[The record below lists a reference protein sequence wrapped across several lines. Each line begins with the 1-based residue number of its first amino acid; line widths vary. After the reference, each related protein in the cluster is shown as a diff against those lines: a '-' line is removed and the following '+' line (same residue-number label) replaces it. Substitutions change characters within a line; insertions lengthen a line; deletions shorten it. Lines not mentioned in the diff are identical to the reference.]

1 MQNGLFNVT
10 EEQQSLVELIR
21 DFMTKEIK
29 PHVLEW
35 EKEGH
40 YPQEIIEQ
48 GIEMGLHML
57 QVPEEYGG
65 MGLDTTTT
73 AMMIEEGAKV
83 ESTFMGMFNVTS
95 MGGKI
100 VMAAGNEEQK
110 QYYSGLLQK
119 GYLSSFCLTEPDAGS
134 DSAAVRTTAVRK
146 GDSYVINGTKMFI
159 TNASLASVFLVVAT
173 LDPSKGSKGL
183 ATFIV
188 EKDRPGVTVG
198 KKIEKIGMRLSNTAE
213 VIFDNVE
220 IPAFNLIGTEEGG
233 FANAM
238 KVLTASRPII
248 AASSLGA
255 CQLARDL
262 AIQYSKERIA
272 FGKPICAKQM
282 IQEKIANMEMLI
294 QAGRGLVYNATMLLD
309 QGKPCNKEASIA
321 KCFVSLIVLEGTVLD
336 MMEVYED
343 LDNHIIECGYDVRC
357 FGYDPYNAK
366 EFVERWASENGPFGI
381 EKVIQGAK
389 TESVPLGELKK
400 LSEERMLLF
409 DEDLMTFAMGNCITL
424 EDTNG
429 NRKLLK
435 KRYEQK
441 IDAVAAMMDA
451 YIAFKANREA
461 FE

>member
-321 KCFVSLIVLEGTVLD
+321 KCFVTEAYGKITDEAVQILGGYGYMRDYPVEKLMRDAKIFQIFEGTNEIQRV
-336 MMEVYED
+336 
-343 LDNHIIECGYDVRC
+343 
-357 FGYDPYNAK
+357 
-366 EFVERWASENGPFGI
+366 
-381 EKVIQGAK
+381 VI
-389 TESVPLGELKK
+389 S
-400 LSEERMLLF
+400 
-409 DEDLMTFAMGNCITL
+409 GNVI
-424 EDTNG
+424 
-429 NRKLLK
+429 RKN
-435 KRYEQK
+435 K
-441 IDAVAAMMDA
+441 I
-451 YIAFKANREA
+451 K
-461 FE
+461 

>member
-321 KCFVSLIVLEGTVLD
+321 KCFVTEAYGKITDDALQSFG
-336 MMEVYED
+336 
-343 LDNHIIECGYDVRC
+343 GYGLC
-357 FGYDPYNAK
+357 
-366 EFVERWASENGPFGI
+366 
-381 EKVIQGAK
+381 
-389 TESVPLGELKK
+389 
-400 LSEERMLLF
+400 
-409 DEDLMTFAMGNCITL
+409 DE
-424 EDTNG
+424 
-429 NRKLLK
+429 
-435 KRYEQK
+435 
-441 IDAVAAMMDA
+441 
-451 YIAFKANREA
+451 
-461 FE
+461 

>member
-1 MQNGLFNVT
+1 MQ
-10 EEQQSLVELIR
+10 
-21 DFMTKEIK
+21 
-29 PHVLEW
+29 VLTVL
-35 EKEGH
+35 
-40 YPQEIIEQ
+40 P
-48 GIEMGLHML
+48 
-57 QVPEEYGG
+57 
-65 MGLDTTTT
+65 
-73 AMMIEEGAKV
+73 
-83 ESTFMGMFNVTS
+83 
-95 MGGKI
+95 
-100 VMAAGNEEQK
+100 
-110 QYYSGLLQK
+110 
-119 GYLSSFCLTEPDAGS
+119 
-134 DSAAVRTTAVRK
+134 VRTTAVRK

-321 KCFVSLIVLEGTVLD
+321 KCFVTEAYGKITDDALQIFGGYGLCDEYLISKLYRDSRVNRIIEGTNEIQRV
-336 MMEVYED
+336 V
-343 LDNHIIECGYDVRC
+343 I
-357 FGYDPYNAK
+357 AK
-366 EFVERWASENGPFGI
+366 S
-381 EKVIQGAK
+381 
-389 TESVPLGELKK
+389 
-400 LSEERMLLF
+400 LL
-409 DEDLMTFAMGNCITL
+409 
-424 EDTNG
+424 
-429 NRKLLK
+429 R
-435 KRYEQK
+435 
-441 IDAVAAMMDA
+441 
-451 YIAFKANREA
+451 
-461 FE
+461 

>member
-1 MQNGLFNVT
+1 MQNGLFNIT

-65 MGLDTTTT
+65 MGLDTTTA

-110 QYYSGLLQK
+110 QYYSSLLQK

-173 LDPSKGSKGL
+173 LDPSKGSKG
-183 ATFIV
+183 TGYV
-188 EKDRPGVTVG
+188 HCRKRSSRCYCRKEDRKDRY
-198 KKIEKIGMRLSNTAE
+198 
-213 VIFDNVE
+213 
-220 IPAFNLIGTEEGG
+220 
-233 FANAM
+233 
-238 KVLTASRPII
+238 AS
-248 AASSLGA
+248 
-255 CQLARDL
+255 
-262 AIQYSKERIA
+262 
-272 FGKPICAKQM
+272 F
-282 IQEKIANMEMLI
+282 
-294 QAGRGLVYNATMLLD
+294 
-309 QGKPCNKEASIA
+309 
-321 KCFVSLIVLEGTVLD
+321 
-336 MMEVYED
+336 
-343 LDNHIIECGYDVRC
+343 
-357 FGYDPYNAK
+357 
-366 EFVERWASENGPFGI
+366 
-381 EKVIQGAK
+381 
-389 TESVPLGELKK
+389 
-400 LSEERMLLF
+400 
-409 DEDLMTFAMGNCITL
+409 
-424 EDTNG
+424 
-429 NRKLLK
+429 
-435 KRYEQK
+435 
-441 IDAVAAMMDA
+441 
-451 YIAFKANREA
+451 
-461 FE
+461 